1 MTYTLLELHLAPVPL
16 ARKHVQAIRKGGGK
30 AKGLRSHYSHQRFVT
45 VPATERAL
53 IDELVRAY
61 PNPQSGKRGTVMVA
75 RGGDYRE
82 PAWVSV
88 QYVNAKGKMG
98 ACEQFDVLYAS
109 AHAQAVERG
118 ILRSREQVAWD
129 KAFYEATDENNRRN
143 RAVHLDVMVMALKG
157 FLARTDIADEQRWC
171 AERHLQQYKEGRA
184 L

>member
-1 MTYTLLELHLAPVPL
+1 MTYTSLELHLAAVPL
-16 ARKHVQAIRKGGGK
+16 SRKHAKAIVACGGK
-30 AKGLRSHYSHQRFVT
+30 AKALRSHYSHQRFVT

-53 IDELVRAY
+53 VDELVRTY
-61 PNPQSGKRGTVMVA
+61 PNPQSNKRGTVIVA

-82 PAWVSV
+82 PSWVSV
-88 QYVNAKGKMG
+88 QYVNAQGTMG
-98 ACEQFDVLYAS
+98 ASEQFAVLYAS

-118 ILRSREQVAWD
+118 ILLSVEQRAWD
-129 KAFYEATDENNRRN
+129 HMHAEATAENGRRN

-171 AERHLQQYKEGRA
+171 AQRYLKQYQEGRV